1 MACSKPSNRGGA
13 PKGHP
18 KSGGR
23 QKGTPNKITAEVRA
37 AATQL
42 VDDPVY
48 RRKLRTDMR
57 ARSIAPAMET
67 MLWHYA
73 KGKPVDRQE
82 IGSPGEFRRLS
93 KEELKAQLQDALTK
107 L

>member
-1 MACSKPSNRGGA
+1 MANRKPGKQGGRA
-13 PKGHP
+13 KGTP

-23 QKGTPNKITAEVRA
+23 KKGTPNKITAEVRA

-42 VDDPVY
+42 VDDPTY
-48 RRKLRTDMR
+48 RRRLQSDLRK
-57 ARSIAPAMET
+57 RSIAPAMET

-82 IGSPGEFRRLS
+82 LGRPGEFSHLS
-93 KEELKAQLQDALTK
+93 KEELKAK
-107 L
+107 LLEEAAKL